1 MEEHGLFFK
10 EELCNL
16 ERLKKTKR
24 KGGREGDRTWP
35 LSEWANLRTRQCNSS
50 VRRGREGFLVPTLI
64 PIHLQPSE
72 ANMLEQDKASHTTSA
87 TVFPENPDV

>member
-35 LSEWANLRTRQCNSS
+35 LSEWLC
-50 VRRGREGFLVPTLI
+50 LVLACWP
-64 PIHLQPSE
+64 HWAVNE
-72 ANMLEQDKASHTTSA
+72 
-87 TVFPENPDV
+87 